1 MEHILQFA
9 INIDDKTIE
18 ERVYEKASKQLT
30 DDLKEQIYVSK
41 NYYNH
46 GFTDEATKVIKET
59 VESYKPEIIE
69 MAAKTLVDSIPIEF
83 IRSEIINSTGFYNS
97 SLRRLLDAWAER
109 KEE

>member
-18 ERVYEKASKQLT
+18 ERVYEKASQQLT
-30 DDLKEQIYVSK
+30 NDLKEQIYVSK

-46 GFTDEATKVIKET
+46 GFTDEAAKVIKEA

-69 MAAKTLVDSIPIEF
+69 MAAKTLADSILKSKKQRENLAQALIE
-83 IRSEIINSTGFYNS
+83 
-97 SLRRLLDAWAER
+97 AEAQNG
-109 KEE
+109 

>member
-18 ERVYEKASKQLT
+18 EKVYEKASQQLT
-30 DDLKEQIYVSK
+30 AELKDQIYVSK

-46 GFTDEATKVIKET
+46 GFTDEATRVIKEA

-69 MAAKTLVDSIPIEF
+69 MAAKTLADSILKSKKQKE
-83 IRSEIINSTGFYNS
+83 SLAQAIIN
-97 SLRRLLDAWAER
+97 AE
-109 KEE
+109 KEA

>member
-1 MEHILQFA
+1 MEHIVQFA

-30 DDLKEQIYVSK
+30 ADLKEQIYVSK

-46 GFTDEATKVIKET
+46 GFTDEAAKVIKEV
-59 VESYKPEIIE
+59 VETYKPEIIE
-69 MAAKTLVDSIPIEF
+69 MAAKTLVDSILKSKKQKE
-83 IRSEIINSTGFYNS
+83 SLAQAIIN
-97 SLRRLLDAWAER
+97 AE

>member
-18 ERVYEKASKQLT
+18 ERVYETASKQLT
-30 DDLKEQIYVSK
+30 DALKEQIYVSK

-46 GFTDEATKVIKET
+46 GFTDEATRVIKEV

-69 MAAKTLVDSIPIEF
+69 MAAKTLADSILKSKRQKE
-83 IRSEIINSTGFYNS
+83 SLAQAIIN
-97 SLRRLLDAWAER
+97 AE
-109 KEE
+109 KEA

>member
-46 GFTDEATKVIKET
+46 GFTDEATKVIKGT

-69 MAAKTLVDSIPIEF
+69 MAAKTLVDSILKSKKQRENLAQALIE
-83 IRSEIINSTGFYNS
+83 
-97 SLRRLLDAWAER
+97 AEAQNG
-109 KEE
+109 